1 MRVALATASRGT
13 PRSSRARFSVSPK
26 ALISTKRQL
35 PGGDAVG
42 ALGPEL
48 RFYIITPVRPNV
60 VGFTP
65 SIQNLTRRIL
75 RRIDARA
82 SLLLRPC
89 IRAPR
94 GFSRGLQ
101 GEHLPVPWIS
111 PRDSPRGLQPQ
122 LRPTTAKEGLGE
134 AASRETASRELK
146 HPSGFLT
153 RLHD

>member
-13 PRSSRARFSVSPK
+13 PRSSRARLNVFPK

-48 RFYIITPVRPNV
+48 RLPHYYPGSPECGRLYVSESEP
-60 VGFTP
+60 
-65 SIQNLTRRIL
+65 TRRIL

-82 SLLLRPC
+82 SLLLRPR

-94 GFSRGLQ
+94 GFPGGVQGKDLSVPGVSNRVPHRGLQ
-101 GEHLPVPWIS
+101 S
-111 PRDSPRGLQPQ
+111 
-122 LRPTTAKEGLGE
+122 
-134 AASRETASRELK
+134 
-146 HPSGFLT
+146 
-153 RLHD
+153 